1 MCGCAVYT
9 WPRFIWNDPVSWR
22 EILKQKGF
30 PSIGHPFLLLS
41 FTFLLFNRVQR
52 KLLYII
58 NPISGTRN
66 KQSLAATIQRET
78 ETAGFPYAIHPSV
91 AGGDYS
97 HLHPIIREEGFT
109 DVIIAAGD
117 GTINQAVNHLRG
129 LNVQFGIIPCGSGNG
144 LAFSACIPK
153 DPMKALEVIFRG
165 KSKLTDAFFINQQ
178 FACMLVGLGFDAQV
192 AHDFANSPKR
202 GLSTYVKKTLAN
214 FFTSK
219 AYPFII
225 TTQGKEIN
233 TEAFFISVANSNQFG
248 NNFTIAPKA
257 SLTDGLLD
265 VVIMT
270 KQNKLSVVFQT
281 LMQISGFHKVQ
292 RVEII
297 NEKSS
302 LIYFQTESLHITNVD
317 DAPMHIDGDP
327 VSSVHELEFKI
338 VHNCFRLIQG

>member
-1 MCGCAVYT
+1 
-9 WPRFIWNDPVSWR
+9 
-22 EILKQKGF
+22 
-30 PSIGHPFLLLS
+30 
-41 FTFLLFNRVQR
+41 VQR

-66 KQSLAATIQRET
+66 KQSLEEIIKRET
-78 ETAGFPYAIHPSV
+78 KKIGFPFSIYPSV

-97 HLHPIIREEGFT
+97 FLYPIIKEQKFT
-109 DVIIAAGD
+109 DVVIAGGD
-117 GTINQAVNHLRG
+117 GTINQAINSLRKQE
-129 LNVQFGIIPCGSGNG
+129 VQFGIIPCGSGNG
-144 LAFSACIPK
+144 LAFSAGIPK
-153 DPMKALEVIFRG
+153 DPVKALKIIFNG
-165 KSKLTDAFFINQQ
+165 KSLLTDAFYINKQ

-192 AHDFANSPKR
+192 AHDFANAPKR
-202 GLSTYVKKTLAN
+202 GLTTYVKKTLQN
-214 FFTSK
+214 FITSK
-219 AYPFII
+219 AYSFVIE
-225 TTQGKEIN
+225 TKEKKIK

-292 RVEII
+292 RVEIVD
-297 NEKSS
+297 EKSS
-302 LIYFQTESLHITNVD
+302 LIYFQTERLHITNLD

-327 VSSVHELEFKI
+327 VESIRELEFK
-338 VHNCFRLIQG
+338 VEHDCFRLIQS